1 MPGVPTGRACEACR
15 KQKKKVRRIHPDS
28 SRRHAHKY
36 QCANNEPQCDEKQPS
51 CARCLRL
58 KIPCVGSG
66 QLRFKFQEEKQYSTR
81 ARKHHA
87 LSSST
92 SSDSTSE
99 TSSASQSP
107 PQTVFRVSPPQK
119 NRPNSARYATTAL
132 QVLAPES
139 PQPLIGSDLNSL
151 AGNFIATIK
160 RTTDLRYNLWWS
172 FGLWLEDL
180 PRRLG
185 TNEALDRAVDTLTM
199 AHSNFSCNQPPSV
212 ETLSKHSRA
221 LRTLSVYLD
230 DSVHAQSSSTL
241 SAVMV
246 LLICQLFLG
255 PSKRKFSGHAEGAAA
270 ILKARK
276 DFGPRDEFESKL
288 FLSLRGS
295 VVSLAISIRSD
306 AFPFMSS
313 RFLILSHTGTAI
325 RGNLQRQNKPHP
337 RRMG

>member
-1 MPGVPTGRACEACR
+1 M
-15 KQKKKVRRIHPDS
+15 
-28 SRRHAHKY
+28 
-36 QCANNEPQCDEKQPS
+36 
-51 CARCLRL
+51 
-58 KIPCVGSG
+58 GSG

-81 ARKHHA
+81 VRKHHA

-99 TSSASQSP
+99 TSSGSQSP

-119 NRPNSARYATTAL
+119 QRPNGAINATATTTHF

-199 AHSNFSCNQPPSV
+199 AHSNFSCNKPPSV

-276 DFGPRDEFESKL
+276 DFGPRDDFESKL
-288 FLSLRGS
+288 FLYLRGS
-295 VVSLAISIRSD
+295 VVRLTISFILVLFLFFFLLPNCFIFDGFFFSFFFSLFFD
-306 AFPFMSS
+306 
-313 RFLILSHTGTAI
+313 SH
-325 RGNLQRQNKPHP
+325 
-337 RRMG
+337 